1 MRRKDRELTDP
12 AAIRRI
18 LDESRVCRLGLVD
31 DGVPY
36 VVPLNFGY
44 DWNGGMPV
52 FYFHS
57 AHEGRKIDLL
67 RRGGAVCVEIDREL
81 GLVEADCPCEYGFSY
96 ESLICEGTARFLTDA
111 AEKAAALTRIMLH
124 QTGKLFTFT
133 EDMTQ
138 SVEVFAVAAARL
150 NCKARPASS

>member
-36 VVPLNFGY
+36 IVPLNFGY
-44 DWNGGMPV
+44 GWNGGAPV

-57 AHEGRKIDLL
+57 AREGRKIDLL
-67 RRGGAVCVEIDREL
+67 RRGGTICVEIDREL
-81 GLVEADCPCEYGFSY
+81 GLVGADCPCEYGFSY
-96 ESLICEGTARFLTDA
+96 ESVIGEGTARFLTEP
-111 AEKAAALTRIMLH
+111 AEKAAALTQIMLH
-124 QTGKLFTFT
+124 QTGKLYTFT
-133 EDMTQ
+133 EDMLQ
-138 SVEVFAVAAARL
+138 GVEVFAVTVTTLAAKARL
-150 NCKARPASS
+150 V